1 VRVEAAD
8 RHLLFPLVV
17 VLGKQLNRS
26 AAALHGGDALGL
38 GRRLGVVDVDLD
50 VRVAICRASAHRSRD
65 HHDLRVVVGG
75 VRPADLLRERQAP
88 LRRVIHAAIVGAGHA
103 VRLVARVLPLGPMG
117 REITQRE
124 LRNESGGIMRAL
136 DRGETFVVT
145 RNGVPVG
152 ELTPF
157 RRRQFVAP
165 EAAVA
170 IFAGAPAI
178 EAERFRA
185 DVDAFLDQD
194 PTPRA

>member
-1 VRVEAAD
+1 
-8 RHLLFPLVV
+8 
-17 VLGKQLNRS
+17 
-26 AAALHGGDALGL
+26 
-38 GRRLGVVDVDLD
+38 
-50 VRVAICRASAHRSRD
+50 
-65 HHDLRVVVGG
+65 
-75 VRPADLLRERQAP
+75 
-88 LRRVIHAAIVGAGHA
+88 
-103 VRLVARVLPLGPMG
+103 MG